1 MYIYIYT
8 VYISVIYGRASILVI
23 LPHQEGL
30 ASIFGV
36 PERYID
42 SITFKTFG
50 PKRVSCGLRT
60 QEGRTKI
67 AS

>member
-1 MYIYIYT
+1 MYRWST
-8 VYISVIYGRASILVI
+8 EGASILVI
-23 LPHQEGL
+23 LPDPQEGL

-67 AS
+67 ASYS